1 VEESAFDESREYF
14 EELVVFLRSDEAA
27 QLTHAELEE
36 RLSTEGRELLRRLH
50 QDQLDLRSGRE
61 ARIGSVADAQG
72 ITRGAV
78 EAGHARELST
88 VFGEVVF
95 RRFAYRRRRCGNL
108 HPADAHLNLP
118 SERHSHGLRRLAAIE
133 GSRGS
138 FAEAVSSLARV
149 TGQPVGKRQVEEL
162 CRRAAVDVE
171 AFYSVPRRHRTER
184 GDVVVLSADG
194 KGIVMRH
201 DALRQA
207 TARAAAGSAGK
218 LTTRLSK
225 GERRY
230 RKRMAEVGSVYEVTP
245 VPREAADILARS
257 DEETRSPRPAPVAKN
272 KWLTASVVD
281 SAASVVAA
289 LFDEARRRDPG
300 HRRGWVALVDGNN
313 HQIDRIEAEA
323 ADRTTDVT
331 IVIDFIHVLE
341 YIWKA
346 AWSFFAEGDL
356 LAEHWVN
363 DKATAV
369 LNGQASTVAAAIR
382 RKATALE
389 LDDKSRENADTC
401 ANYLLSK
408 RDYLDYPTAL
418 TEGWP
423 IATGVIEGACRHLV
437 KDRLDITGAR
447 WSLEGAE
454 AILKLRALRSNGDFD
469 TYWRF
474 HLLREQER
482 IHRSLYA
489 GNVIPQ
495 AA

>member
-1 VEESAFDESREYF
+1 MEESAFDQSRGLF
-14 EELVVFLRSDEAA
+14 EKLVVFLGSDEAA

-36 RLSTEGRELLRRLH
+36 RLSTEGRELLRQLH

-61 ARIGSVADAQG
+61 VRIGSVTDAHG
-72 ITRGAV
+72 MARGAV

-95 RRFAYRRRRCGNL
+95 RRFAYRRRRCANL

-118 SERHSHGLRRLAAIE
+118 EERHSHGLRRLAAIE

-138 FAEAVSSLARV
+138 FAEAVSSMARV

-162 CRRAAVDVE
+162 CRRAAVDVQ
-171 AFYSVPRRHRTER
+171 AFYSVPRRHRTKR

-201 DALRQA
+201 DALRPA
-207 TARAAAGSAGK
+207 TARAAAGPTGK

-245 VPREAADILARS
+245 VPREATDILARS
-257 DEETRSPRPAPVAKN
+257 DEESRTPRPAPVAKH

-281 SAASVVAA
+281 SAASVVAD
-289 LFDEARRRDPG
+289 LFDEAQRRDPR
-300 HRRGWVALVDGNN
+300 HRRDWVALVDGNN

-323 ADRTTDVT
+323 AARTIDVT

-341 YIWKA
+341 YVWKA
-346 AWSFFAEGDL
+346 AWSFFAEGDPV
-356 LAEHWVN
+356 AEHWVK

-369 LNGQASTVAAAIR
+369 LEGQASTVAAAIR

-389 LDDKSRENADTC
+389 LDDKIRENADTC
-401 ANYLLSK
+401 ADYLLSK

-418 TEGWP
+418 TQGWP
-423 IATGVIEGACRHLV
+423 IATGIIEGACRHLV

-447 WSLEGAE
+447 WGLEGAE
-454 AILKLRALRSNGDFD
+454 AVLKLRALRSNGDFD
-469 TYWRF
+469 EYWAF
-474 HLLREQER
+474 HLKQEYR
-482 IHRSLYA
+482 RVHESRFA
-489 GNVIPQ
+489 GHVIPR